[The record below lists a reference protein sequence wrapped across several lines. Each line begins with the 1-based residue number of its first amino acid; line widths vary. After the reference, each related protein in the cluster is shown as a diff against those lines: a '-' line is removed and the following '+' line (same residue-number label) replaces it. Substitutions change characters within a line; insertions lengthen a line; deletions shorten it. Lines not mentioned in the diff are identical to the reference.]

1 MRNIL
6 YYVFNVNLKLFKK
19 ESIKNTSRKLKMKII
34 IFSQYLSIVL
44 GKNKVL
50 LLPHLFYL
58 DTSVLQFLT

>member
-1 MRNIL
+1 MRNTL
-6 YYVFNVNLKLFKK
+6 YYLFNINLKLFKK
-19 ESIKNTSRKLKMKII
+19 FTKNISRKLKMKII

-44 GKNKVL
+44 VKNKVL